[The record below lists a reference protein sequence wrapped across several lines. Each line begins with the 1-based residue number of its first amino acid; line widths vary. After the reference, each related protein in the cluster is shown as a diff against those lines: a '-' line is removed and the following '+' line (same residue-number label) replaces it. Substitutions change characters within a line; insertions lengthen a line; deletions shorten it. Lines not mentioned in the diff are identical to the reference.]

1 MCKNGIKR
9 KKSKNKKLDRS
20 IFIGQ
25 NVFIHRAKLDRMK
38 SKKTLFLPNEFIKW
52 KIWENLCSYDC
63 SYEDFFLLNNA
74 M

>member
-1 MCKNGIKR
+1 MCKKEIKR

-38 SKKTLFLPNEFIKW
+38 SKKPYFYQMNLSNEKFERIYAPM
-52 KIWENLCSYDC
+52 IVLMRI
-63 SYEDFFLLNNA
+63 FFY
-74 M
+74 